1 MEAEDI
7 RIPNFREIA
16 LFWSSNRST
25 MREGGQIHMRE
36 NKPVACQ
43 FGKAA
48 HNLWAI
54 CEGNISGT
62 EIRKP
67 KPFVAQAGEISVCPI
82 VGAGMGLT

>member
-7 RIPNFREIA
+7 RIPNFREIV

-36 NKPVACQ
+36 NKPVTCHL
-43 FGKAA
+43 GKAT

-62 EIRKP
+62 EIRKLI
-67 KPFVAQAGEISVCPI
+67 PFVA
-82 VGAGMGLT
+82 